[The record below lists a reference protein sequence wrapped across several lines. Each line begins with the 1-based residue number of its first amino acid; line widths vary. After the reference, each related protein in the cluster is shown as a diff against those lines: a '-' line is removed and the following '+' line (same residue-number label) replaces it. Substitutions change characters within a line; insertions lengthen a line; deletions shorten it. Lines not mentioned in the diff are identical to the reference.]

1 MAITAKGKTT
11 LLRFGGLLVIVGA
24 VFGLKYAAGTGLGRK
39 YMPAFMVSKVAMDD
53 RNTDKRF
60 NTSGTS
66 DVPLA
71 DLPSSK
77 VASLSGAPVVRAK
90 FWAWNSQMGC
100 LLANGGPVTT
110 EGSLMAKQ
118 GVKMFIE
125 RQDDNNVL
133 MAELTALAKDMHDGN
148 VDPTKGTHFI
158 AIMGDGS
165 AAFLAALNKTLVD
178 AYGEEYR
185 AEIIGSCG
193 YSRGEDKLMGP
204 EKWATNP
211 KTLKGSVIAAVLR
224 DGDWNIAVRY
234 AGDNDVGV
242 NPDETTY
249 DPNLMNFVNA
259 STYIDAAQKY
269 VAGYCEDR
277 KVVDNGKPTG
287 ETKKVC
293 VEGAATWTPGD
304 VIMAKEKGG
313 AVTVIS
319 TKEYAN
325 QMPNVIIGIRRYHQ
339 THKDVVVKVL
349 DAFTQ
354 GGDQVLNHADALDK
368 AAEIS
373 AQIYNEKGADA
384 EYWKR
389 YYIGVTEADA
399 TGLKV
404 DLGGSKANN
413 LADNLVLF
421 GLADGTT
428 PEASRFTATYT
439 VFGKLVSQM
448 YPDLVPEI
456 APASQAADLT
466 YLRTLASKST
476 TKAGKA
482 ETQTYSAGTRLSRV
496 VGNRNI
502 QINFATGKAT
512 LTPAGERQLEQLY
525 EELTIN
531 NLVVEV
537 HGHTDNVGD
546 PIRNKQLSEE
556 RAFAI
561 KAWLENRSSTTF
573 PSGRIRVFSHGDE
586 VPLVPNTSEAN
597 RAKNRRVEI
606 TIGQ

>member
-1 MAITAKGKTT
+1 MAITQKGKTT
-11 LLRFGGLLVIVGA
+11 LLRAGGLLVLVGA
-24 VFGLKYAAGTGLGRK
+24 VFGLRYAATTGIGRK

-53 RNTDKRF
+53 RTTDTRF

-66 DVPLA
+66 DVALE

-77 VASLSGAPVVRAK
+77 VAALSNAPVVRAK
-90 FWAWNSQMGC
+90 FWAWNAQMGC

-110 EGSLMAKQ
+110 ENSLMAKQ

-125 RQDDNNVL
+125 RQDDNSVL
-133 MAELTALAKDMHDGN
+133 MAELTALAKAMHDGKT
-148 VDPTKGTHFI
+148 DPTEGSHFV
-158 AIMGDGS
+158 AIMGDG
-165 AAFLAALNKTLVD
+165 AGAFLTALNSTLVD

-193 YSRGEDKLMGP
+193 YSRGEDKVMGP

-269 VAGYCEDR
+269 VAGYCEER
-277 KVVDNGKPTG
+277 KVVNNGKPTG

-313 AVTVIS
+313 VVTVIS

-354 GGDQVLNHADALDK
+354 GGDQVLNHAKALDK

-373 AQIYNEKGADA
+373 AAIYNEKGADA

-389 YYIGVTEADA
+389 YYIGVTENDA
-399 TGLKV
+399 TGVKV
-404 DLGGSKANN
+404 ELGGSKSNN

-428 PEASRFTATYT
+428 PETSRFTATYT
-439 VFGKLVSQM
+439 VFGNLVSQM
-448 YPDLVPEI
+448 YPDMVPKI
-456 APASQAADLT
+456 VPASEAADVT
-466 YLRTLASKST
+466 YLKMLAAKGT
-476 TKAGKA
+476 GATGKA
-482 ETQTYSAGTRLSRV
+482 EATTYSAGTRLSRV
-496 VGNRNI
+496 VGTRNI

-512 LTPAGERQLEQLY
+512 LTPTGEKQLEQLY
-525 EELTIN
+525 DELTIS

-546 PIRNKQLSEE
+546 PLRNKLLSEE

-561 KAWLENRSSTTF
+561 KAWLENRSTATF